1 MTEGYIERMNLKAL
15 SEKDNDQLGT
25 IVKEA
30 YMSGMNTSQR
40 AIFDHVDATL
50 SMITKIARS
59 LGVSTRKIF
68 DLYLEVGKKG
78 FLSKKVARQF
88 ASLGFP
94 VFSEISL
101 NTDVSVEEVN
111 QAIID
116 EKISVSQVE
125 KALASFLEKGA
136 GRKSPCDNCR
146 NFYDNEYGSCAFGC
160 SKLRE
165 FTLSEMLSKFTP
177 EEALKI
183 AYLPIVLTQAA
194 FRFAT
199 AVADECA
206 QRQLDYKKPV
216 REIRAHTKEYI
227 RNIIGG
233 DKTDLI
239 NSLENQVCAFL
250 GKAGNDVQTLYFCIN
265 SELKKEYP
273 HLTEHNLLTNIYICQ
288 ALCTYVREKEMHYD
302 QLIRMR
308 LSAPYHSTVNKDALA
323 VCKALQEIAGNYK
336 ISIHTRI
343 INTAVKVIGIKIDN
357 MNFNCD

>member
-1 MTEGYIERMNLKAL
+1 MQDNNTNGYMMPNLVNKKL
-15 SEKDNDQLGT
+15 Q
-25 IVKEA
+25 KEVLPA
-30 YMSGMNTSQR
+30 
-40 AIFDHVDATL
+40 
-50 SMITKIARS
+50 
-59 LGVSTRKIF
+59 
-68 DLYLEVGKKG
+68 
-78 FLSKKVARQF
+78 
-88 ASLGFP
+88 
-94 VFSEISL
+94 
-101 NTDVSVEEVN
+101 
-111 QAIID
+111 
-116 EKISVSQVE
+116 
-125 KALASFLEKGA
+125 
-136 GRKSPCDNCR
+136 
-146 NFYDNEYGSCAFGC
+146 
-160 SKLRE
+160 RE
-165 FTLSEMLSKFTP
+165 FTLREMLSKFTP

-216 REIRAHTKEYI
+216 REIRTHTKEYI

-233 DKTDLI
+233 DKADLI

-250 GKAGNDVQTLYFCIN
+250 GKSGNDVQTLYFCIN

-273 HLTEHNLLTNIYICQ
+273 HLTEYNLLTNIYICQ
-288 ALCTYVREKEMHYD
+288 ALCTYVRAKEMHYD

-308 LSAPYHSTVNKDALA
+308 LSAPYQSTVNKDALA
-323 VCKALQEIAGNYK
+323 VCKALQEIACNYK

>member
-1 MTEGYIERMNLKAL
+1 MQDNYTNGYMMPNLVNKKL
-15 SEKDNDQLGT
+15 Q
-25 IVKEA
+25 KEVLPA
-30 YMSGMNTSQR
+30 
-40 AIFDHVDATL
+40 
-50 SMITKIARS
+50 
-59 LGVSTRKIF
+59 
-68 DLYLEVGKKG
+68 
-78 FLSKKVARQF
+78 
-88 ASLGFP
+88 
-94 VFSEISL
+94 
-101 NTDVSVEEVN
+101 
-111 QAIID
+111 
-116 EKISVSQVE
+116 
-125 KALASFLEKGA
+125 
-136 GRKSPCDNCR
+136 
-146 NFYDNEYGSCAFGC
+146 
-160 SKLRE
+160 RE

-199 AVADECA
+199 AVANECA

-233 DKTDLI
+233 DKVDL
-239 NSLENQVCAFL
+239 
-250 GKAGNDVQTLYFCIN
+250 IN

-273 HLTEHNLLTNIYICQ
+273 HLKEYNLLTNIYICQ

-357 MNFNCD
+357 MHFNCD

>member
-1 MTEGYIERMNLKAL
+1 
-15 SEKDNDQLGT
+15 
-25 IVKEA
+25 
-30 YMSGMNTSQR
+30 
-40 AIFDHVDATL
+40 
-50 SMITKIARS
+50 
-59 LGVSTRKIF
+59 
-68 DLYLEVGKKG
+68 
-78 FLSKKVARQF
+78 
-88 ASLGFP
+88 
-94 VFSEISL
+94 
-101 NTDVSVEEVN
+101 
-111 QAIID
+111 
-116 EKISVSQVE
+116 
-125 KALASFLEKGA
+125 
-136 GRKSPCDNCR
+136 
-146 NFYDNEYGSCAFGC
+146 
-160 SKLRE
+160 
-165 FTLSEMLSKFTP
+165 MLSKFTP

-199 AVADECA
+199 AVANECA

-233 DKTDLI
+233 DKVDLI

-250 GKAGNDVQTLYFCIN
+250 GKTGNDVQTLYFCIS

-273 HLTEHNLLTNIYICQ
+273 HLKEYNLLTNIYICQ

>member
-1 MTEGYIERMNLKAL
+1 MQDNNTNGYMMPNLVNKKL
-15 SEKDNDQLGT
+15 Q
-25 IVKEA
+25 KE
-30 YMSGMNTSQR
+30 
-40 AIFDHVDATL
+40 VL
-50 SMITKIARS
+50 PAR
-59 LGVSTRKIF
+59 
-68 DLYLEVGKKG
+68 E
-78 FLSKKVARQF
+78 
-88 ASLGFP
+88 
-94 VFSEISL
+94 
-101 NTDVSVEEVN
+101 
-111 QAIID
+111 
-116 EKISVSQVE
+116 
-125 KALASFLEKGA
+125 
-136 GRKSPCDNCR
+136 
-146 NFYDNEYGSCAFGC
+146 
-160 SKLRE
+160 
-165 FTLSEMLSKFTP
+165 FTP

-199 AVADECA
+199 AVANECA

-233 DKTDLI
+233 DKADLI
-239 NSLENQVCAFL
+239 NSLESQVCAFL

-265 SELKKEYP
+265 TELKKEYP
-273 HLTEHNLLTNIYICQ
+273 YLKEYNLLTNIYICQ

>member
-1 MTEGYIERMNLKAL
+1 MTEAEGYIERMNLKAL
-15 SEKDNDQLGT
+15 SENDNDQLGT

-116 EKISVSQVE
+116 EKISVSLVE

-146 NFYDNEYGSCAFGC
+146 DFYDNEYGSCAFGC

-165 FTLSEMLSKFTP
+165 FEGREP
-177 EEALKI
+177 
-183 AYLPIVLTQAA
+183 
-194 FRFAT
+194 
-199 AVADECA
+199 
-206 QRQLDYKKPV
+206 DY
-216 REIRAHTKEYI
+216 
-227 RNIIGG
+227 
-233 DKTDLI
+233 DL
-239 NSLENQVCAFL
+239 L
-250 GKAGNDVQTLYFCIN
+250 G
-265 SELKKEYP
+265 
-273 HLTEHNLLTNIYICQ
+273 
-288 ALCTYVREKEMHYD
+288 
-302 QLIRMR
+302 
-308 LSAPYHSTVNKDALA
+308 
-323 VCKALQEIAGNYK
+323 
-336 ISIHTRI
+336 
-343 INTAVKVIGIKIDN
+343 
-357 MNFNCD
+357 

>member
-1 MTEGYIERMNLKAL
+1 MKKIRNRKGSFMVEP
-15 SEKDNDQLGT
+15 KD
-25 IVKEA
+25 
-30 YMSGMNTSQR
+30 YRCS
-40 AIFDHVDATL
+40 
-50 SMITKIARS
+50 
-59 LGVSTRKIF
+59 
-68 DLYLEVGKKG
+68 
-78 FLSKKVARQF
+78 LSKLALERKNDYLVAVTMRDKDAREIKSAMF
-88 ASLGFP
+88 YPDASCVLLVIGNYKK
-94 VFSEISL
+94 L
-101 NTDVSVEEVN
+101 QKEVLP
-111 QAIID
+111 A
-116 EKISVSQVE
+116 
-125 KALASFLEKGA
+125 
-136 GRKSPCDNCR
+136 
-146 NFYDNEYGSCAFGC
+146 
-160 SKLRE
+160 RE

-199 AVADECA
+199 AVANECA

-233 DKTDLI
+233 DKVDLI

-265 SELKKEYP
+265 TELKKEYP
-273 HLTEHNLLTNIYICQ
+273 HITEHNLLTNIYICQ

>member
-1 MTEGYIERMNLKAL
+1 MQDNYTNGYMMPNLVNKKL
-15 SEKDNDQLGT
+15 Q
-25 IVKEA
+25 KEVLPA
-30 YMSGMNTSQR
+30 
-40 AIFDHVDATL
+40 
-50 SMITKIARS
+50 
-59 LGVSTRKIF
+59 
-68 DLYLEVGKKG
+68 
-78 FLSKKVARQF
+78 
-88 ASLGFP
+88 
-94 VFSEISL
+94 
-101 NTDVSVEEVN
+101 
-111 QAIID
+111 
-116 EKISVSQVE
+116 
-125 KALASFLEKGA
+125 
-136 GRKSPCDNCR
+136 
-146 NFYDNEYGSCAFGC
+146 
-160 SKLRE
+160 RE

-199 AVADECA
+199 AVANECA

-233 DKTDLI
+233 DKVDLI

-250 GKAGNDVQTLYFCIN
+250 GKAGNDVQTLYFCIY

-273 HLTEHNLLTNIYICQ
+273 HLKEYNLLTNIYICQ
-288 ALCTYVREKEMHYD
+288 ALCTYVREKEMYYD

-308 LSAPYHSTVNKDALA
+308 LSAPYHSTANKDALA

>member
-1 MTEGYIERMNLKAL
+1 MQDNNTNGYMINKKL
-15 SEKDNDQLGT
+15 Q
-25 IVKEA
+25 KEVLPA
-30 YMSGMNTSQR
+30 
-40 AIFDHVDATL
+40 
-50 SMITKIARS
+50 
-59 LGVSTRKIF
+59 
-68 DLYLEVGKKG
+68 
-78 FLSKKVARQF
+78 
-88 ASLGFP
+88 
-94 VFSEISL
+94 
-101 NTDVSVEEVN
+101 
-111 QAIID
+111 
-116 EKISVSQVE
+116 
-125 KALASFLEKGA
+125 
-136 GRKSPCDNCR
+136 
-146 NFYDNEYGSCAFGC
+146 
-160 SKLRE
+160 RE

-199 AVADECA
+199 AVANECA

-233 DKTDLI
+233 DKADLI
-239 NSLENQVCAFL
+239 NSLESQVCAFL

-265 SELKKEYP
+265 TELKKEYP
-273 HLTEHNLLTNIYICQ
+273 YLKEYNLLTNIYICQ

-302 QLIRMR
+302 QIIRMR

>member
-1 MTEGYIERMNLKAL
+1 M
-15 SEKDNDQLGT
+15 
-25 IVKEA
+25 
-30 YMSGMNTSQR
+30 
-40 AIFDHVDATL
+40 
-50 SMITKIARS
+50 
-59 LGVSTRKIF
+59 
-68 DLYLEVGKKG
+68 
-78 FLSKKVARQF
+78 
-88 ASLGFP
+88 
-94 VFSEISL
+94 
-101 NTDVSVEEVN
+101 
-111 QAIID
+111 
-116 EKISVSQVE
+116 
-125 KALASFLEKGA
+125 
-136 GRKSPCDNCR
+136 
-146 NFYDNEYGSCAFGC
+146 
-160 SKLRE
+160 
-165 FTLSEMLSKFTP
+165 
-177 EEALKI
+177 
-183 AYLPIVLTQAA
+183 
-194 FRFAT
+194 
-199 AVADECA
+199 
-206 QRQLDYKKPV
+206 

-233 DKTDLI
+233 DKADLI

-273 HLTEHNLLTNIYICQ
+273 HLTEYNLLTNIYICQ

>member
-1 MTEGYIERMNLKAL
+1 MMDRQQAMTEAEGYIERMNLKAL

-59 LGVSTRKIF
+59 LGISTRKIF
-68 DLYLEVGKKG
+68 DLYLEVGKKA

-146 NFYDNEYGSCAFGC
+146 DFYDNEYGSCAFGC

-165 FTLSEMLSKFTP
+165 FEGREP
-177 EEALKI
+177 
-183 AYLPIVLTQAA
+183 
-194 FRFAT
+194 
-199 AVADECA
+199 
-206 QRQLDYKKPV
+206 DY
-216 REIRAHTKEYI
+216 
-227 RNIIGG
+227 
-233 DKTDLI
+233 DL
-239 NSLENQVCAFL
+239 L
-250 GKAGNDVQTLYFCIN
+250 G
-265 SELKKEYP
+265 
-273 HLTEHNLLTNIYICQ
+273 
-288 ALCTYVREKEMHYD
+288 
-302 QLIRMR
+302 
-308 LSAPYHSTVNKDALA
+308 
-323 VCKALQEIAGNYK
+323 
-336 ISIHTRI
+336 
-343 INTAVKVIGIKIDN
+343 
-357 MNFNCD
+357 

>member
-1 MTEGYIERMNLKAL
+1 MMDRQQAMTEAEGYIERMNLKAL

-88 ASLGFP
+88 VSLGFP

-116 EKISVSQVE
+116 EKISVSQAE

-146 NFYDNEYGSCAFGC
+146 DFYDNEYGSCAFGC

-165 FTLSEMLSKFTP
+165 FEG
-177 EEALKI
+177 
-183 AYLPIVLTQAA
+183 
-194 FRFAT
+194 
-199 AVADECA
+199 
-206 QRQLDYKKPV
+206 
-216 REIRAHTKEYI
+216 REPNY
-227 RNIIGG
+227 
-233 DKTDLI
+233 DL
-239 NSLENQVCAFL
+239 L
-250 GKAGNDVQTLYFCIN
+250 G
-265 SELKKEYP
+265 
-273 HLTEHNLLTNIYICQ
+273 
-288 ALCTYVREKEMHYD
+288 
-302 QLIRMR
+302 
-308 LSAPYHSTVNKDALA
+308 
-323 VCKALQEIAGNYK
+323 
-336 ISIHTRI
+336 
-343 INTAVKVIGIKIDN
+343 
-357 MNFNCD
+357 